1 MRVAPFLRLS
11 GVFVL
16 LLLCMSCAKLL
27 PSSKRT
33 LNSPWTDYES
43 AKRDYMKI
51 VPGVTTLADLK
62 KLGFDPNLVPNIRIM
77 STTEVI
83 GIFIPNSSIAM
94 ESLAP
99 GIQECIH
106 SKDRCTAY
114 MIEPSIVGNKRTG
127 NFWADFFTFKRVTN
141 TSGWKFRGLIAI
153 VDDVVS
159 YRDPAGG
166 QPLIS
171 EEEIQKK
178 PLGPLQE
185 IGGIVQET
193 AQSLIR

>member
-1 MRVAPFLRLS
+1 MRVAPLLRLS
-11 GVFVL
+11 GLFVL
-16 LLLCMSCAKLL
+16 LLFCMSCAKLL
-27 PSSKRT
+27 PSSKKT
-33 LNSPWTDYES
+33 LKSPWADYES

-51 VPGVTTLADLK
+51 VPGVTTVADLK

-83 GIFIPNSSIAM
+83 GIFIPNSSIVM

-99 GIQECIH
+99 GIQECIR

-114 MIEPSIVGNKRTG
+114 IIEPSIVGNKRTG

-141 TSGWKFRGLIAI
+141 TNGWKFRGLIAI
-153 VDDVVS
+153 VDDVVT

-166 QPLIS
+166 QPLIR

-178 PLGPLQE
+178 PLGPLQD
-185 IGGIVQET
+185 IGGILQDTLVQ
-193 AQSLIR
+193 

>member
-1 MRVAPFLRLS
+1 MRGVPFLRLS
-11 GVFVL
+11 GGLVL

-27 PSSKRT
+27 PSSKVT
-33 LNSPWTDYES
+33 LKSPWTDYES

-51 VPGVTTLADLK
+51 VPGVTTVADLK

-83 GIFIPNSSIAM
+83 SIFIPNSSIAI

-99 GIQECIH
+99 GIQQCIH

-114 MIEPSIVGNKRTG
+114 MIEPSIVGKKRTG

-171 EEEIQKK
+171 SEEVQKK

-185 IGGIVQET
+185 IGGIAQET
-193 AQSLIR
+193 AQSLIQ

>member
-1 MRVAPFLRLS
+1 V
-11 GVFVL
+11 
-16 LLLCMSCAKLL
+16 SCAKLL
-27 PSSKRT
+27 PSSKKT

-51 VPGVTTLADLK
+51 VPGVTTVADLK

-83 GIFIPNSSIAM
+83 SIFIPNSSIVI

-99 GIQECIH
+99 GIQQCIQ

-114 MIEPSIVGNKRTG
+114 IIEPSIVGNKRTG
-127 NFWADFFTFKRVTN
+127 NFWADFLTFKRVTN

-171 EEEIQKK
+171 EEEVQKR

-185 IGGIVQET
+185 IGGILQNALT
-193 AQSLIR
+193 Q